1 MRVVFSSLKLSFSSL
16 PLSFS
21 FSPSPSTS
29 SPFPTPAKSN
39 SRSVILLWLCCSL
52 PHFLF
57 VSPSPPPSF
66 VFPSPSPSPY
76 TSTYTST
83 LQKTNLDSTARK
95 KNGLFK
101 WCLKTLMFSKIF
113 AIHLA
118 YDLHKVLV
126 FRLIP
131 FMNMCEQ
138 DIWSLWLYFIN

>member
-16 PLSFS
+16 PLSLS

-29 SPFPTPAKSN
+29 SPFPTPVKNN

-57 VSPSPPPSF
+57 VSPSPLPPLS
-66 VFPSPSPSPY
+66 SPPPPPPPTHPLTPPLSKKP
-76 TSTYTST
+76 T
-83 LQKTNLDSTARK
+83 LTVLREK

-138 DIWSLWLYFIN
+138 DIWSLWFYFIN

>member
-16 PLSFS
+16 PLSLS
-21 FSPSPSTS
+21 FSPSPSS
-29 SPFPTPAKSN
+29 PSPFSTPAKSN

-57 VSPSPPPSF
+57 VSLSPLPSLS
-66 VFPSPSPSPY
+66 SPSPSPY
-76 TSTYTST
+76 TPTYTST
-83 LQKTNLDSTARK
+83 LQKTNFNSTARK
-95 KNGLFK
+95 KKQFK
-101 WCLKTLMFSKIF
+101 WCLKTLMFSQIF
-113 AIHLA
+113 AFHLA